1 MLVGVL
7 LCEMEKTLFLDC
19 TLLVR
24 SFEDRNDEGKGE
36 ETRSAM
42 FIDHF
47 LYRSC
52 TNWEYFSCEN
62 LLK

>member
-7 LCEMEKTLFLDC
+7 LGEMEKTLFLDC

-36 ETRSAM
+36 EMRSAM
-42 FIDHF
+42 FIDDL

-52 TNWEYFSCEN
+52 TNWEYSSCEDH
-62 LLK
+62 LK